1 LQTSFTKAKRRVAD
15 LEELVKMNQASFAQ
29 MSTVN
34 AELKA
39 ELQQRFSEQQAKE
52 EKMRRTISEMKRE
65 IAGLKELV
73 GVKDKQIEDMVRAE
87 QRDRE
92 NIERVSKD
100 NKEIKNQLTKRELEM
115 KEVLRTV
122 KFFSEEKTKL
132 EAELHKLQLENQQ
145 LIGHKNPNQKI

>member
-1 LQTSFTKAKRRVAD
+1 M
-15 LEELVKMNQASFAQ
+15 EELVKMNQASFAQ

-34 AELKA
+34 TELKA

-65 IAGLKELV
+65 VGGLKELV
-73 GVKDKQIEDMVRAE
+73 GVKDRQIEDMVRAE